1 MKRTDDYR
9 TRDGVVLPYT
19 PGAGY
24 TRSDSEY
31 QTGQSWI
38 MKTEEI
44 STLMRHRRAAEALS
58 LILPDSE
65 DFDIVRNHK
74 SKF

>member
-1 MKRTDDYR
+1 MYRTDDFR

-44 STLMRHRRAAEALS
+44 STLMRHRRAAEPLS
-58 LILPDSE
+58 LILPGSE